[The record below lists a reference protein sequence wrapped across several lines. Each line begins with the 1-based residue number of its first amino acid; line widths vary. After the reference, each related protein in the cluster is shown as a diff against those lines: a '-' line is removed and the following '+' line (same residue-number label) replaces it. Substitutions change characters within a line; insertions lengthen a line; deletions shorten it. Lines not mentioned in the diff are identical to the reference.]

1 MPVNNI
7 CHMAHDSVDLKLQLA
22 LLSCVMTCK
31 LIVSDAVAEAVLVF
45 LPDLRQGPGAAEGPW
60 WILVE

>member
-1 MPVNNI
+1 
-7 CHMAHDSVDLKLQLA
+7 MAHDSVDLKLQLA